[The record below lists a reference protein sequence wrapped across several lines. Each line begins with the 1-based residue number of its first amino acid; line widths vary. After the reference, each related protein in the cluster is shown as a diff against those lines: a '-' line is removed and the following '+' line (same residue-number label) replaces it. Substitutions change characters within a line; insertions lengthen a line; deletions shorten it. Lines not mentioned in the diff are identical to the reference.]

1 MTRDQVHTLLIK
13 LLPYIAPALR
23 YADNPARNY
32 WRVDLLA
39 YTVFVWVVD
48 MVLAALF
55 FSPQRG
61 EWTISHTLERT
72 TLVSTPHKLL
82 ALEINRISPN
92 HIKSVL

>member
-1 MTRDQVHTLLIK
+1 VIALLIK

-23 YADNPARNY
+23 YADDPARSY
-32 WRVDLLA
+32 WRVDLLV

-72 TLVSTPHKLL
+72 ALVSTPHKML

-92 HIKSVL
+92 HIKSIS